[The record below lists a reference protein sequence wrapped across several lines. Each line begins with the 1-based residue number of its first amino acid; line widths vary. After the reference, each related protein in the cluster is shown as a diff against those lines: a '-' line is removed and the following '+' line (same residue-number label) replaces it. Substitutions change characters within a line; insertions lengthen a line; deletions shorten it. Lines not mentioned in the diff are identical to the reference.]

1 MNTLKVSV
9 VEELGRGTSGVV
21 YKVQHQL
28 SGRYFVVKTID
39 FSNISEQKQDQALK
53 EVDLLKK
60 VSHPHII
67 KYFDSLIQ
75 NRMLFILME
84 YAAGG
89 DLQQKLNRYKVSRRH
104 IEEGQIWLW
113 AYEIALGLKHLHK
126 RKILHRDIKC
136 MNIFLDKN
144 NRVKIGDLGLSKI
157 LNDKETNTSTI
168 GTPLY
173 LSPEQI
179 RHQPYGFKVD
189 VWGMGCVLYA
199 LCTFEAPFLG
209 DSLLTLGQNIAL
221 KEPKALPP
229 KYSPRLV
236 AFVSK
241 LLEKNHKNRPRIRD
255 VLELVPV
262 FTKKTYRV
270 PASDAEVGKI
280 EKMERLQRSEKKEKS
295 EKKEREEREENS
307 KESRDHRDRRKI
319 RTFEVQEKAESVL
332 ERMENDPND
341 NFFVKCFS
349 TGVGKDGILRRLT
362 LDCRPATQATGR
374 VVVASSDSARVSSAY
389 AKHRYMR
396 SEKPRTTIGDLFG
409 IS

>member
-1 MNTLKVSV
+1 MNSLKVNV
-9 VEELGRGTSGVV
+9 IEELGRGTSGVV

-28 SGRYFVVKTID
+28 SGKYLVVKTVD
-39 FSNISEQKQDQALK
+39 FSNISETKQSQALK
-53 EVDLLKK
+53 EVELLNQ

-67 KYFDSLIQ
+67 KYYDSIIQ
-75 NRMLFILME
+75 NHMLYILME

-89 DLQQKLNRYKVSRRH
+89 DLQKKLNRYKVSRRH

-113 AYEIALGLKHLHK
+113 AYEIAMGLKYLHK
-126 RKILHRDIKC
+126 HKILHRDIKC

-157 LNDKETNTSTI
+157 LNDKETHTSTI

-189 VWGMGCVLYA
+189 VWGMGCAIYA
-199 LCTFEAPFLG
+199 LCTFEAPFVG

-221 KEPKALPP
+221 KEPKALPA

-236 AFVSK
+236 TFIMK
-241 LLEKNHKNRPRIRD
+241 LLEKNHKNRPSVRD
-255 VLELVPV
+255 VISMIPS

-270 PASDAEVGKI
+270 PVQDDGKI
-280 EKMERLQRSEKKEKS
+280 GIIGKIVVENRNFETDRTEDRKQVCEKGERKCVQRNL
-295 EKKEREEREENS
+295 ENG
-307 KESRDHRDRRKI
+307 E
-319 RTFEVQEKAESVL
+319 T
-332 ERMENDPND
+332 D

-349 TGVGKDGILRRLT
+349 SGVGKDGIIRQLA
-362 LDCRPATQATGR
+362 LDCRPATQATCR
-374 VVVASSDSARVSSAY
+374 AFVASYDSARVSSAY
-389 AKHRYMR
+389 AI
-396 SEKPRTTIGDLFG
+396 EQ
-409 IS
+409 

>member
-1 MNTLKVSV
+1 MNSLKVNV
-9 VEELGRGTSGVV
+9 IEELGRGTSGVV

-28 SGRYFVVKTID
+28 SGKYLVVKTVD
-39 FSNISEQKQDQALK
+39 FSNISEIKQTQALK
-53 EVDLLKK
+53 EVELLNQ

-67 KYFDSLIQ
+67 KYYDSVIQ
-75 NRMLFILME
+75 NHMLYILME

-89 DLQQKLNRYKVSRRH
+89 DLQKKLNRYKVSKRH

-113 AYEIALGLKHLHK
+113 AYEISMGLKYLHK
-126 RKILHRDIKC
+126 HKILHRDIKC

-157 LNDKETNTSTI
+157 LNDKETHTSTI

-189 VWGMGCVLYA
+189 VWGMGCAIYA
-199 LCTFEAPFLG
+199 LCTYEAPFVG

-221 KEPKALPP
+221 KEPKSLPA

-236 AFVSK
+236 TFIMK
-241 LLEKNHKNRPRIRD
+241 LLEKNHKNRPSVRD
-255 VLELVPV
+255 VISMIPS

-270 PASDAEVGKI
+270 PVQDEGKI
-280 EKMERLQRSEKKEKS
+280 GIIGKIVVENRNLDGGRTEDKKQVSDKGVR
-295 EKKEREEREENS
+295 KCVQKNVENG
-307 KESRDHRDRRKI
+307 E
-319 RTFEVQEKAESVL
+319 T
-332 ERMENDPND
+332 D

-349 TGVGKDGILRRLT
+349 SGIGKDGIIRQLA
-362 LDCRPATQATGR
+362 LDYRPATQTTCRAF
-374 VVVASSDSARVSSAY
+374 VVSYDSARVSSAY
-389 AKHRYMR
+389 AKHRYER
-396 SEKPRTTIGDLFG
+396 SDKPRTTIGDLFG
-409 IS
+409 MT